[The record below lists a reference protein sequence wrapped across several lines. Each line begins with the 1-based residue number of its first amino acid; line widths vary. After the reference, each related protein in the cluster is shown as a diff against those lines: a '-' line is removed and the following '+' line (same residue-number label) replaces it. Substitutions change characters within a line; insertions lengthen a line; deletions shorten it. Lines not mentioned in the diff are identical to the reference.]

1 MPNFIGRMQS
11 IAMLDVQ
18 KLDLRFLCSSLP
30 LCQGANIRSGTLD
43 LLLLDEA
50 AMLIH
55 LRLLAC
61 SLQSSLTAQFNNL
74 EKLYLDLVPMG
85 NEELPRISSSCVNHQ
100 TLRVAYCKLLS
111 FQYLISV
118 PY

>member
-1 MPNFIGRMQS
+1 MQS

-43 LLLLDEA
+43 LFLIAFQLLDEA

-85 NEELPRISSSCVNHQ
+85 NEELLRISSSCVNHQ

-111 FQYLISV
+111 FRYLISV